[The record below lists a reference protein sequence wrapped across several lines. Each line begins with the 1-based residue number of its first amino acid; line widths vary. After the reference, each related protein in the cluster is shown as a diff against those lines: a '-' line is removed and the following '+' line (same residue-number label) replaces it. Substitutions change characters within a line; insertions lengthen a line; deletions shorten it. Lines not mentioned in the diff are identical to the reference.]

1 MTTGDK
7 VRVFPMGRPDKAAIA
22 EVAILSSN
30 GRSIAVGFDSRPP
43 FPIGNPLSMAIHP
56 EHGIMLFATR
66 GLINGQPGGPW
77 VEMMGGTHFEIED
90 AGSQRE

>member
-1 MTTGDK
+1 
-7 VRVFPMGRPDKAAIA
+7 
-22 EVAILSSN
+22 
-30 GRSIAVGFDSRPP
+30 
-43 FPIGNPLSMAIHP
+43 MAFHP

-77 VEMMGGTHFEIED
+77 VEMMGGGHFEIED